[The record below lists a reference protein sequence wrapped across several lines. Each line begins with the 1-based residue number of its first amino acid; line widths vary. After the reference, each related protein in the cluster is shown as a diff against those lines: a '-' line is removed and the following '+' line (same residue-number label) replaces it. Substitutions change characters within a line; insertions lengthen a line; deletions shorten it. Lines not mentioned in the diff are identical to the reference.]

1 MGNVDNLNDGAQLE
15 VWGQSKNSDP
25 SVCFSFLGRCTRGN

>member
-1 MGNVDNLNDGAQLE
+1 MGNVDNLNHSAQFE

-25 SVCFSFLGRCTRGN
+25 SVCFSFLSRRRRGD